1 MLLFELLLT
10 FLKGILIGMLVS
22 APMGPTGLLCL
33 RETTRAGRK
42 QGMLVGL
49 GATLSDLV
57 YGLVAYWGVG
67 IVLNLL
73 DHYSSSLRLGGS
85 IFILAFCVIL
95 LTRRVAPRE
104 DDEPVQIHPLK
115 SVHSV
120 KKVSGA
126 FLLTLSNPFIIL
138 LFLPL
143 YTRLEFVR
151 VAKLQFIEFFVA
163 MAGIG
168 IGCVLWWIILIC
180 RHGWHRYRM
189 YPLVDYPY
197 LCGQEAL
204 PTLRCAEPRVDQ
216 SPSSLCP
223 DRDRRSRGL
232 LGSL

>member
-67 IVLNLL
+67 IVLHLL

-151 VAKLQFIEFFVA
+151 VVKLQFIEFFVA

-168 IGCVLWWIILIC
+168 IGCILWWIILTYVVKKLSL
-180 RHGWHRYRM
+180 RFGVQSLEWVNR
-189 YPLVDYPY
+189 LVAFV
-197 LCGQEAL
+197 LIVIAAL
-204 PTLRCAEPRVDQ
+204 GIYSVAFE
-216 SPSSLCP
+216 
-223 DRDRRSRGL
+223 
-232 LGSL
+232 